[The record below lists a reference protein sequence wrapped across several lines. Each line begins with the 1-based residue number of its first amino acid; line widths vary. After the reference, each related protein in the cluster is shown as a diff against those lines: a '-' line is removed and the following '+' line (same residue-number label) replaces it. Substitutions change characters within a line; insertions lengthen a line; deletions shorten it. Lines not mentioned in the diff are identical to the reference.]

1 MTSRYLIAG
10 HVGWVYLGWL
20 ISMVS
25 QEQGGVGDQLQLGV
39 ARQDL
44 HVSVIVHLDPDS
56 HLEQLRPDRAEAE
69 RSPGRGHD
77 CSSQ

>member
-39 ARQDL
+39 AGQDL
-44 HVSVIVHLDPDS
+44 EGRCLSLFRASVHS
-56 HLEQLRPDRAEAE
+56 
-69 RSPGRGHD
+69 
-77 CSSQ
+77 